1 MRLFS
6 RREPL
11 PVAPSRPT
19 IDQIFDEDLGFIK
32 GALLRFGIAPID
44 VEDAAYEV
52 IRAVLMS
59 LPSFDPSRNRRSW
72 LYGVAFNIASH
83 RLRRARRHRALFDDA
98 VDVDDVV
105 PALEEHMIQSETQ
118 RTVREVLDGIDLD
131 RRAVLIARVVHGMTE
146 LETAESLSI
155 PIGTVKSRLRR
166 AKQEFRD
173 GIERR
178 ERAETRAHVGAFLL
192 PLHELLANE
201 NRIPIVPPAMRAR
214 LWEQLQGLLAQPPAP
229 VPANDGGP
237 SPSAPSLSPLR
248 HLRHLLDPEVV
259 RVVGGALIGGALV
272 FALGPIGP
280 PAAPL
285 PTREAFAAPLAAMPS
300 ASATPG
306 TAAPTTTATS
316 LPHATRISAPAES
329 SSTAA
334 EPADPPASITL
345 LQAATMAFAR
355 GDTAT
360 ARKSLEQHALI
371 FRGSKLGLTRDL
383 LWVRILLSEGK
394 RAEAQAKA
402 DAIRKAAPKSPMIQT
417 LDALFNVNPEPAL

>member
-11 PVAPSRPT
+11 PIAPPRPK
-19 IDQIFDEDLGFIK
+19 IDEIFRGDLGFIV
-32 GALLRFGIAPID
+32 GALLHFGIAPID
-44 VEDAAYEV
+44 VEDAAHEV
-52 IRAVLMS
+52 IRAALLS
-59 LPSFDPSRNRRSW
+59 LSSFDPSRDRRSW

-83 RLRRARRHRALFDDA
+83 RLRRAGRHRALFVDDA
-98 VDVDDVV
+98 PDVAEEAPTV
-105 PALEEHMIQSETQ
+105 EEHMIQSEMH

-131 RRAVLIARVVHGMTE
+131 RRAVLIARIVHGMTE

-155 PIGTVKSRLRR
+155 PIGTVKSRLRL
-166 AKQEFRD
+166 AKRELRD
-173 GIERR
+173 GLQRR
-178 ERAETRAHVGAFLL
+178 ERDEAKAQTGFFLL
-192 PLHELLANE
+192 PLGELLANE
-201 NRIPIVPPAMRAR
+201 SRIPMVPPAMRAR

-237 SPSAPSLSPLR
+237 APSPPSLSPLR
-248 HLRHLLDPEVV
+248 RLLDPEVG
-259 RVVGGALIGGALV
+259 RVLGGALVGGALV

-285 PTREAFAAPLAAMPS
+285 PTREALAAPLAAVPS
-300 ASATPG
+300 ASTTPG
-306 TAAPTTTATS
+306 SAAPTTATIS
-316 LPHATRISAPAES
+316 PRATRVSAPAES

-345 LQAATMAFAR
+345 LQAATVAFAS

-360 ARKSLEQHALI
+360 ARKSLEQHALV
-371 FRGSKLGLTRDL
+371 FRGSKLGMTRDL

-417 LDALFNVNPEPAL
+417 LDALFNVTPEPSP